1 MITIMDIA
9 KAEGA
14 QEDERGGISGG
25 EFERLGLPILAGC
38 QGCGATLGAYNAYPT
53 RSGYVGC
60 ADCTPEEYGYQT
72 VADYRS
78 TTEGMTTVRFHLK
91 GGENG

>member
-1 MITIMDIA
+1 MITIVDVAIA
-9 KAEGA
+9 DGA
-14 QEDERGGISGG
+14 NVDPDGGINGG
-25 EFERLGLPILAGC
+25 EFERLGLPMVAGC
-38 QGCGATLGAYNAYPT
+38 QGCGETLGAYNAYPT

-78 TTEGMTTVRFHLK
+78 TVI
-91 GGENG
+91 